1 MERMLRNLLII
12 MLIMCINSCKSNSNN
27 FTIDVDNFRVLIED
41 GAQLVDVRTYDEFE
55 ENRIGGAL
63 NIDVQKSGFIEKA
76 DSLLD
81 KNKKVAV
88 YCRSGRRSKKAVDL
102 LRKAGYEAYDLD
114 GGILEWK
121 KTSTVL

>member
-12 MLIMCINSCKSNSNN
+12 MLIMCVNSCKSNSNN
-27 FTIDVDNFRVLIED
+27 FTIDVDTFRVLIED

>member
-1 MERMLRNLLII
+1 
-12 MLIMCINSCKSNSNN
+12 MCVNSCKSNSNN

-41 GAQLVDVRTYDEFE
+41 GAQLVDVRTYDEFD
-55 ENRIGGAL
+55 ENRIEGAL

>member
-12 MLIMCINSCKSNSNN
+12 MLIMCVNSCKSNSNN

>member
-12 MLIMCINSCKSNSNN
+12 MLIMCVNSCKSNSNN

-41 GAQLVDVRTYDEFE
+41 GAQLVDVRTYDEFD
-55 ENRIGGAL
+55 ENRIEGAL

>member
-1 MERMLRNLLII
+1 